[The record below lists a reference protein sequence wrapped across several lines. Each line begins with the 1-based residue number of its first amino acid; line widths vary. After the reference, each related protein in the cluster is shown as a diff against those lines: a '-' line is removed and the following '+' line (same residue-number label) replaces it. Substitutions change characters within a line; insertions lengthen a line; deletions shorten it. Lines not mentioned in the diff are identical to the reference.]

1 MMKRLILFLW
11 VPVCLLAACNQAE
24 MAEMDRRVTELEQ
37 RQQALSRQLQDIEK
51 DVNALSALMDAYAKG
66 FHVTSVE
73 EVRKDGAIMGWNVSF
88 DRHPSILLRN
98 GADGRNGY
106 VGVDGPDG
114 VPGRTGNSP
123 QVGVT
128 RSDGAWY
135 WTVDGQLLRDAS
147 GQPVPASAS
156 SSETQAK
163 DGLTPVITIENGI
176 WVVTVGGTRT
186 EWTAVSTTEAVVE
199 DGIFSSVATSG
210 NQVNVTLKD
219 GTLLQLPLQQAFS
232 ITLSKVSDRVLSYQ
246 AVGAVAAVTVSI
258 IGDGAWQVGVS
269 ASSGS
274 AGTVSLTAPS
284 PLTDARFLLLATDGS
299 NQTTASF
306 IITDGII
313 NL

>member
-73 EVRKDGAIMGWNVSF
+73 EVRKDGAIIGWNVSF
-88 DRHPSILLRN
+88 DHHPSILLRN

-106 VGVDGPDG
+106 VGVDGRDG

-232 ITLSKVSDRVLSYQ
+232 ITLSKVSDRVLTYQ